1 MFDKFCDQ
9 SITWEDRGVNIPLLI
24 ISKNKI
30 GKKLMQFRYV
40 KNVKWLTAFL
50 LFDMQNPVSSIKCMY
65 NVTSIYLPAIKS
77 NGIVHRG

>member
-1 MFDKFCDQ
+1 
-9 SITWEDRGVNIPLLI
+9 
-24 ISKNKI
+24 
-30 GKKLMQFRYV
+30 MQFRYV

-50 LFDMQNPVSSIKCMY
+50 LFDMQNPASSIKCMY